1 MLLLLMPA
9 GLIAQSDT
17 TATATRAERHA
28 FFAGAGYG
36 SNMVYLGS
44 TISKNQPY
52 LYGAAT
58 YSLFEKLYLT
68 GGAFNLPNLSR
79 SDPAFYSASI
89 SFSQDIFKWLDMSA
103 GLYRYMVKPEL
114 TDTLFGSFNYA
125 DVTLGIDWKIL
136 YTEVTCGAF
145 VMKEPPAYLQVKNS
159 RYFETPAFLRKK
171 ATVSFQPYVNL
182 LFGTLG
188 TTQIFEGT
196 EIITTTNTYSTPVTI
211 TSGGGSGT
219 GSGPGSSQGQ
229 GQGPGNSSTPGTTTT
244 TTTTVT
250 ETITTE
256 IPTYNTVYS
265 EKFSMLEVELG
276 LPVAFNLSNISL
288 EAEVSYLHPF
298 FNDPAWPS
306 PSGFIFSFSAIMKL
320 F

>member
-1 MLLLLMPA
+1 MPA

-17 TATATRAERHA
+17 TASATKAERHT

-44 TISKNQPY
+44 TISQNQPY

-58 YSLFEKLYLT
+58 YSLFEKFYLT
-68 GGAFNLPNLSR
+68 GGAFCLPNLIR
-79 SDPAFYSASI
+79 SAPAFYSASI
-89 SFSQDIFKWLDMSA
+89 SFNQDIFKWLDISA
-103 GLYRYMVKPEL
+103 GFYRYMVKPEL

-125 DVTLGIDWKIL
+125 DVTLGIDWKLL
-136 YTEVTCGAF
+136 YTEVSWGAF
-145 VMKEPPAYLQVKNS
+145 VMKEPPGYLQVKNS
-159 RYFETPAFLRKK
+159 RYFETPGFLRKK
-171 ATVSFQPYVNL
+171 ARVSFQPYVNL

-196 EIITTTNTYSTPVTI
+196 EILTTTRTCSTPVTI
-211 TSGGGSGT
+211 TAGGGTGT
-219 GSGPGSSQGQ
+219 GSGPGSGQGQ
-229 GQGPGNSSTPGTTTT
+229 GQGSGNSSSSGTTTT
-244 TTTTVT
+244 TIVT

-256 IPTYNTVYS
+256 IPTCNTVYS
-265 EKFSMLEVELG
+265 ENFSMLEAGLG
-276 LPVAFNLSNISL
+276 MPVAFNLNNLSL
-288 EAEVSYLHPF
+288 EAEVSYLFPV

-306 PSGFIFSFSAIMKL
+306 PSGFIFSFSAIFKL